1 MSLSFATRT
10 LRSKPTLINGYA
22 RSLRRYS
29 SAVGT
34 GLPLEGIR
42 VLDMTRVLA
51 GPYCTQILGDLGAE
65 VIKIEHPTRGD
76 DTRAWGPPY
85 AKYKEG
91 SSAKGPGESAYFLGV
106 CHGLKIQNHSSY
118 IIRRQTETKS
128 HLAYPS
134 STKKV
139 SKFFTSLRQN
149 VTSWSRITSLEH

>member
-1 MSLSFATRT
+1 MSLFTAARS
-10 LRSKPTLINGYA
+10 LRSKPLNGWL
-22 RSLRRYS
+22 RVRRYS

-65 VIKIEHPTRGD
+65 VIKIEHPVRGD

-91 SSAKGPGESAYFLGV
+91 SSAKGPGESAYFLGANRNKKSL
-106 CHGLKIQNHSSY
+106 GLSFQHKEGVEVLHKLAAKM
-118 IIRRQTETKS
+118 RRASRK
-128 HLAYPS
+128 LPS
-134 STKKV
+134 GDAEEV
-139 SKFFTSLRQN
+139 LDG
-149 VTSWSRITSLEH
+149 L